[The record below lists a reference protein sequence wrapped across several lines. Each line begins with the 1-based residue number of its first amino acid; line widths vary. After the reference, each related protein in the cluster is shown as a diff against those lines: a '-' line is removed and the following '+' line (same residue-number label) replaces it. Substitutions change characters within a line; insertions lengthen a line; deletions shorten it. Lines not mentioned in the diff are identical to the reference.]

1 MKTFAPVLI
10 PQMVTG
16 ALPWYYFNLRIRFA
30 EQYNYQISMRW
41 VDLLALL
48 ILAGCV
54 WVVWRFAR
62 TIREYDASG
71 YMLRVGLLSLVFADA
86 FLAVVVAWGC
96 IFVPYVPASFP
107 IWTAGTALAL
117 TFEVAAPSVT
127 IVVSLSFFAMMGAVL
142 FCRPAPIVRPVAT
155 A

>member
-10 PQMVTG
+10 PQLVTG
-16 ALPWYYFNLRIRFA
+16 ALPWYYYNLRLRFA
-30 EQYNYQISMRW
+30 EQYDYRVSMRW

-48 ILAGCV
+48 VLAGCS

-62 TIREYDASG
+62 TIREHDASS
-71 YMLRVGLLSLVFADA
+71 YMLRVGLLSLLCADT
-86 FLAVVVAWGC
+86 FLSVVVAWGC

-107 IWTAGTALAL
+107 IWTAGMALAL
-117 TFEVAAPSVT
+117 TFEVAAPSIT
-127 IVVSLSFFAMMGAVL
+127 IVVSLSFVAMMGAAL
-142 FCRPAPIVRPVAT
+142 FCRPTPLARPLAT